1 MALYL
6 IGIGGT
12 GAKCVE
18 AVTQIAAAGLFTEST
33 IKVLFIDADETNG
46 NLERSRTSIGI
57 YHKCYQLIGSEQQQ
71 YGWMRT
77 KLESF
82 DVWSPLGKVSTNK
95 NLGSFF
101 NYNNLK
107 QNNQQLGNLFDVL
120 YTEDEREAN
129 LDVGFRGRPAIGS
142 GIMSQVDLDAL
153 DEEPWS
159 TIIQQLQ
166 ADVGGGKS
174 PKVFLCGSMFGGTG
188 ASGLPTIARL
198 IANKL
203 SKENV
208 RDRIQIGC
216 LFVLPYFGFSTPTNQ
231 NQEEVYARSE
241 QFLLNTEAA
250 LRYYV
255 TQAKQTFNTVYL
267 LGNQNFS
274 QYKFSIGK
282 KTQRNEPHFIE
293 LYAGLAVRH
302 FLSHNSSEQGQ
313 VILISRKELQQLV
326 WSDLPEPD
334 KVQQELVNAT
344 RFAYTWL
351 ANIAPELAQAKEIGV
366 ARFQRGA
373 PWFIKFFRPSTG
385 ALGSIFSK
393 KEEGLPD
400 FNDAREQKAI
410 EVISNWCQD
419 YLRWLYQLHQGDG
432 DTIGLFRSNAFA
444 NPAGKL
450 SPENLTTLVL
460 GDNRDKGRQSLDTV
474 QELKQRLDPQQLN
487 LMPPNQG
494 TVGLAKSLYIVCR
507 L

>member
-18 AVTQIAAAGLFTEST
+18 AVTQIAASGLFSEST
-33 IKVLFIDADETNG
+33 IRVLFVDADETNG

-57 YHKCYQLIGSEQQQ
+57 YQKCYQLIGSEQQS
-71 YGWMRT
+71 GWMST

-82 DVWSPLGKVSTNK
+82 GVWSPLDKVSTNK

-107 QNNQQLGNLFDVL
+107 HNNPQLGNLFDVL
-120 YTEDEREAN
+120 YTKEEREAN

-142 GIMSQVDLDAL
+142 AIISQLDLDAL
-153 DEEPWS
+153 NKKPWG

-166 ADVGGGKS
+166 TDVSAGKL

-188 ASGLPTIARL
+188 AAGLPTIARL
-198 IANKL
+198 IAKKL
-203 SKENV
+203 DKEQI
-208 RDRIQIGC
+208 RDRIEIGC
-216 LFVLPYFGFSTPTNQ
+216 LFILPYFGFSTASSQ
-231 NQEEVYARSE
+231 NQHGVYAHSE

-255 TQAKQTFNTVYL
+255 TQAKHTFNTVYL

-282 KTQRNEPHFIE
+282 QTQRNEPHFIE

-302 FLSHNSSEQGQ
+302 FLSHNSSEQGE
-313 VILISRKELQQLV
+313 VILIRRKEPGQLA
-326 WSDLPEPD
+326 WSDLPESD
-334 KVQQELVNAT
+334 QVKSELVNAT

-351 ANIAPELAQAKEIGV
+351 ANIAPELAEAKRMGTKD
-366 ARFQRGA
+366 FQKGA
-373 PWFIKFFRPSTG
+373 PWFSKFFRPNMG
-385 ALGSIFSK
+385 LFNSILSNK
-393 KEEGLPD
+393 DKALPD
-400 FNDAREQKAI
+400 FNDTQEQQAI

-419 YLRWLYQLHQGDG
+419 YLRWLYQLHQNDSEQ
-432 DTIGLFRSNAFA
+432 IQLFQSNAFS
-444 NPAGKL
+444 NPAGEL
-450 SPENLTTLVL
+450 SPEHLATLVL
-460 GDNRDKGRQSLDTV
+460 GDNRDKGRQSQDTV
-474 QELKQRLDPQQLN
+474 QRLKQKLYDTQDLN
-487 LMPPNQG
+487 LMPPNKG
-494 TVGLAKSLYIVCR
+494 TVGLAKSLYILCR